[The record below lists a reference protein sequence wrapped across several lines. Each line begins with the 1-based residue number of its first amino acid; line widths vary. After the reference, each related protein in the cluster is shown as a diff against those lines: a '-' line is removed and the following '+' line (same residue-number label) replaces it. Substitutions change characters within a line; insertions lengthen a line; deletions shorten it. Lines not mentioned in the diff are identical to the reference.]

1 MGLISSIKS
10 WLHDYKVK
18 NLKKNIA
25 IRKYTRY
32 KIDTITTEDKAY
44 SFEYDKFSIW
54 DSNEILELEVLYNKN
69 ILHISEG
76 KAIPIVNLVEIK
88 ATPIEE
94 ELVYYFDTIS
104 GLPSKWLTKEEID
117 ENHRAF
123 RNEIELLEEGCV
135 HE

>member
-1 MGLISSIKS
+1 MKLISSIKS

-32 KIDTITTEDKAY
+32 KIDTSTSEDKTY

-76 KAIPIVNLVEIK
+76 RAIPIVNLVEIK

-94 ELVYYFDTIS
+94 ELVYYYDAIS

-117 ENHRAF
+117 ENHRVF
-123 RNEIELLEEGCV
+123 RKEIELLGE
-135 HE
+135 

>member
-1 MGLISSIKS
+1 MKLISSIKS

-76 KAIPIVNLVEIK
+76 RAIPIVNLIEIK

-117 ENHRAF
+117 ENHRVF
-123 RNEIELLEEGCV
+123 RKEIELLRE
-135 HE
+135 

>member
-1 MGLISSIKS
+1 MKLISSIKS

-32 KIDTITTEDKAY
+32 KIDTSTSEDKTY

-76 KAIPIVNLVEIK
+76 RAIPIVNLVKIK
-88 ATPIEE
+88 VSPT
-94 ELVYYFDTIS
+94 L
-104 GLPSKWLTKEEID
+104 
-117 ENHRAF
+117 
-123 RNEIELLEEGCV
+123 
-135 HE
+135 

>member
-1 MGLISSIKS
+1 MGLISNIKS

-18 NLKKNIA
+18 NLKNNIA
-25 IRKYTRY
+25 IRKYTKYR
-32 KIDTITTEDKAY
+32 IDTSTIEGKTY
-44 SFEYDKFSIW
+44 SFIYDKFSLW

-69 ILHISEG
+69 ILHISDG
-76 KAIPIVNLVEIK
+76 RAVPIVNLVEIK